1 METLRQIQ
9 GDNGKAYTV
18 VDDFTSVY
26 RAVITGVVTDEIL
39 GELSAPDLTIQVDRP
54 DLTTKTTRNGLFA
67 LTGYPNAIGYT
78 AHITASASGFR
89 DLTVAVTVSANA
101 TSAVSAPLMALRRRP
116 VTVQGRVVADTAQR
130 LPIAGARIV
139 LVDNPSTPP
148 TLHSIALRSPL
159 LLSHAAGV
167 TVREITM
174 NGFGGTTLNSGANS
188 GTKILDLS
196 STAGLGVGSV
206 LQFANTSGTRV
217 EYGIVDSLG
226 SVAGQVFLR
235 QPLNATFASGAPVQF
250 LTPGAIGAATT
261 LGLDADAGDGV
272 LMASLLLTGVTLEID
287 PGTASVEYHETGT
300 LTDADGYYGISGVG
314 RAPELFFE
322 ASHLGFTS
330 LIRDWFVEYDNAVNI
345 VDFRL

>member
-1 METLRQIQ
+1 LETLRQIQ

-39 GELSAPDLTIQVDRP
+39 GELSVRDLTIQVDRP
-54 DLTTKTTRNGLFA
+54 DLAIKTTRNGLFA
-67 LTGYPNAIGYT
+67 LTGYPNTTGYT
-78 AHITASASGFR
+78 VHVTASAAGFR
-89 DLTVAVTVSANA
+89 DLTVAVPVPANP
-101 TSAVSAPLMALRRRP
+101 TSPVSAPLMALRRRP

-148 TLHSIALRSPL
+148 ALHSIALRSPL
-159 LLSHAAGV
+159 LLSHAAGA

-174 NGFGGTTLNSGANS
+174 NGFGGTTLHSGANS
-188 GTKILDLS
+188 GTRVLDLS
-196 STAGLGVGSV
+196 TTAGLGVNSV
-206 LQFANTSGTRV
+206 LQFANALGTRV
-217 EYGIVDSLG
+217 EYRVVESVGL
-226 SVAGQVFLR
+226 VAGQVFLR
-235 QPLNATFASGAPVQF
+235 QPLNATFASGAAVQF
-250 LTPGAIGAATT
+250 LNPGALGATTT

-272 LMASLLLTGVTLEID
+272 LMASLLLTGATLEID
-287 PGTASVEYHETGT
+287 PGTASVEYHETGA

-330 LIRDWFVEYDNAVNI
+330 MTRDWFVEYDNAVNI